1 MVRTLRVIP
10 ASVFCSSVVASLAAC
25 LAESS
30 LGAGVVGVRLRELV
44 ALWAVRLRGIG
55 CSQCLPSHQV
65 LAWCHHL
72 KMGRIHAVMTTAQ
85 VIDLFTFGYLST
97 DKLITESVSGHTAAV
112 LPEPAIALLA
122 GASFPQPAGRCRRD
136 FREESA
142 SIHMFSIAQY
152 RHGEP

>member
-1 MVRTLRVIP
+1 LCVGRLQKIRLSMRCGLRCDCRTLRCGSGHDVVRTLRVIP

-85 VIDLFTFGYLST
+85 VIDLFTFGYFST
-97 DKLITESVSGHTAAV
+97 DK
-112 LPEPAIALLA
+112 
-122 GASFPQPAGRCRRD
+122 
-136 FREESA
+136 
-142 SIHMFSIAQY
+142 
-152 RHGEP
+152 